1 LSELPGAPPGLGTA
15 RILGLLAVAGILGG
29 GQLLFKIAAERLVL
43 GRGAA
48 ALALSFASRPMM
60 AALALYAAAT
70 VLWVYLLHGLPL
82 SRAYPFVALAFA
94 IVPILSWLVFRDALG
109 PRYVLGLG
117 LMLAGLYLVAVG
129 R

>member
-1 LSELPGAPPGLGTA
+1 LNELPGIPPGLGTA
-15 RILGLLAVAGILGG
+15 RILGLLTVAGVLGG
-29 GQLLFKIAAERLVL
+29 GQLLFKIAAGRLVL
-43 GRGAA
+43 GQGTA
-48 ALALSFASRPMM
+48 ALAQSFLNLPML

-94 IVPILSWLVFRDALG
+94 VVPVLSWLVFRDALG
-109 PRYVLGLG
+109 PRYVIGLG
-117 LMLAGLYLVAVG
+117 LMLAGLYLVATG

>member
-1 LSELPGAPPGLGTA
+1 MNHVAVSSGMGAGRVIGLVV
-15 RILGLLAVAGILGG
+15 VAMILGG
-29 GQLLFKIAAERLVL
+29 GQLLFKLAAERLVL

-48 ALALSFASRPMM
+48 AFMTSIASPPML
-60 AALALYAAAT
+60 AALVLYGAAT

-94 IVPILSWLVFRDALG
+94 FVPLSSWVFFGDVLG
-109 PRYVLGLG
+109 PRYVFGLT
-117 LMLAGLYLVAVG
+117 LMLAGLYLVASG